1 MFQLFTAS
9 AAFNKNVAHINSYIR
24 DKYMISASVE
34 VLDQDLE
41 APVTRDDVVLPEE
54 RGRLLQHT

>member
-1 MFQLFTAS
+1 
-9 AAFNKNVAHINSYIR
+9 
-24 DKYMISASVE
+24 MISASVE